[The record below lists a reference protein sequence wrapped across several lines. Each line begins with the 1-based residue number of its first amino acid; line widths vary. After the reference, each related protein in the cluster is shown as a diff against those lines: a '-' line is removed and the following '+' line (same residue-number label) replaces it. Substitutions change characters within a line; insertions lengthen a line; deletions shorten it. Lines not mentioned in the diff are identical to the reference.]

1 MSISSLAYVGLNVAD
16 VDAWTRFAVDIIGA
30 QNAGEGAVGERQLR
44 LDERCC
50 RLALHADA
58 SDDLAYAG
66 FEVSDEASLAAL
78 VAALRAQDVAV
89 RVLTAAEAD
98 RRHAQGG
105 IAVRDPDGLAV
116 EIVHGLRDAPTPFRS
131 ETDASFVTG
140 PQGLGH
146 IVISASDVVRSLKF
160 YQTLGFKVSDYIETS
175 LGPGVAVNL
184 VFLHC
189 NARHHTLALLP
200 LPTPKRLNHLMF
212 EVAAVDGVL
221 EAYYRAQRDGFAI
234 VRHMGRH
241 TNDRMLSFY
250 ARTPA
255 GFDVEYGCD
264 PIHVGTDWK
273 VQTYDAI
280 SLWGHEA

>member
-16 VDAWTRFAVDIIGA
+16 VGAWTRFAVDIVGA
-30 QNAGEGAVGERQLR
+30 QDAGDGAGGERQLR
-44 LDERCC
+44 LDGRVC
-50 RLALHADA
+50 RLALHDDA

-66 FEVSDEASLAAL
+66 FEAPDEASVAAL
-78 VAALRAQDVAV
+78 AAALRAKDIAV
-89 RVLTAAEAD
+89 RALTAAEAD

-116 EIVHGLRDAPTPFRS
+116 EIVHGLRETSMPFRS
-131 ETDASFVTG
+131 QTGAAFVTG
-140 PQGLGH
+140 AQGLGH
-146 IVISASDVVRSLKF
+146 IVISAPDVARSLEF
-160 YQTLGFKVSDYIETS
+160 YRTLGFKVSDYIETS
-175 LGPGVAVNL
+175 LGPGTHVNL

-212 EVAAVDGVL
+212 EVAAIDGVL
-221 EAYYRAQRDGFAI
+221 EAYYRAQRSGFPI

-264 PIHVGTDWK
+264 PIHVGADWA
-273 VQTYDAI
+273 VRTYDAI